1 VLANVGNVLQ
11 ALLGDTTGAE
21 DLQEAVE
28 AEARA
33 ILRAAAVPI
42 VGEEEARVG
51 WQPEGLSLRPVPGEL
66 AQLGGSSWQ
75 SLVWRIGPIEADFL
89 NGEITLIAC
98 RLGRQAPLNT
108 RLTALARRAARGGLT
123 PGLIDVDQLRVQ
135 VSTPEGGPGS
145 SGS

>member
-1 VLANVGNVLQ
+1 VPQ

-21 DLQEAVE
+21 DLQEAVG

-33 ILRAAAVPI
+33 ILRAVAVPI

-51 WQPEGLSLRPVPGEL
+51 WQPEGLSFRPVPGEP

-75 SLVWRIGPIEADFL
+75 SLVRGTGTIETDFL

-98 RLGRQAPLNT
+98 RIGRAAPINT
-108 RLTALARRAARGGLT
+108 RLTALARRAARDGLT
-123 PGLIDVDQLRVQ
+123 PGSIDVDQLRAQ
-135 VSTPEGGPGS
+135 VLTP
-145 SGS
+145 